1 MSGSHLIAGSLAE
14 GGVSSMLCQLHT
26 YRTKPPCLSTERL
39 APADFLEHLQGVGLY
54 AGQIVHVERIPAR
67 AARHG
72 QLQHELHPQ
81 ACPALPETLV
91 PGLVGHIAV
100 KMQYLHPCMPAPCF
114 CIVQYAHATAALPN
128 AQVCCN

>member
-1 MSGSHLIAGSLAE
+1 
-14 GGVSSMLCQLHT
+14 MLCQLHT

-67 AARHG
+67 AAQHG

-81 ACPALPETLV
+81 ACPALPGTLV
-91 PGLVGHIAV
+91 PRLVGHIGV
-100 KMQYLHPCMPAPCF
+100 KVQYLHKDLRCA
-114 CIVQYAHATAALPN
+114 
-128 AQVCCN
+128 CCSNGKLGVGLH